1 MRRSKTHTIGE
12 VIRSYLQETGLEL
25 KLKEVELIESWEE
38 IVGKMVSNRTKK
50 IEIKNGKMI
59 IYLKSSVVRNELLM
73 LRESLKE
80 ALNKK
85 AGEELITEIVLK

>member
-1 MRRSKTHTIGE
+1 MRRSKTNTIGE
-12 VIRSYLQETGLEL
+12 VIRSYLQETGIDQ
-25 KLKEVELIESWEE
+25 KLKEVKLIESWEE
-38 IVGKMVSNRTKK
+38 IVGKMISNRTKK

-59 IYLKSSVVRNELLM
+59 IYLKSSVVRNELMM

-85 AGEELITEIVLK
+85 AGEEIIQEIVLK

>member
-1 MRRSKTHTIGE
+1 MRRSKTHTIEE

-38 IVGKMVSNRTKK
+38 IVGKMVSNRTQK

>member
-1 MRRSKTHTIGE
+1 M
-12 VIRSYLQETGLEL
+12 QETGLEL

>member
-1 MRRSKTHTIGE
+1 MRRSKTNTIGE
-12 VIRSYLQETGLEL
+12 VIRSYLQETGIDQ
-25 KLKEVELIESWEE
+25 KLKEVKLIESWEE
-38 IVGKMVSNRTKK
+38 IVGKMISNRTKK

-59 IYLKSSVVRNELLM
+59 IYLKSSVVRNELMM

-85 AGEELITEIVLK
+85 AGEDIIQEIVLK